1 MKRSLIV
8 LCLAVLLS
16 FSLIPSLA
24 FAKNVSF
31 SLSVDKNQPKVGQQ
45 VVVTVTAEE
54 LNDMYGY
61 EINLTFETN
70 RLRYVKAASSL
81 AGFPVDLKPVDGNIV
96 FAHTKVGN
104 AASSNGKA
112 DLASITFEAIAGD
125 SKPALVTLTKVKLVK
140 RDLTATNHEPK
151 VTLSIPIAGAG
162 NTQSATFTDLDG
174 HWAKQSI
181 EQAGGYG
188 FVTGYTDGTFKPDNN
203 VTRAEFTVMLARA
216 MKLES
221 NAGTE
226 SNYADQISSWAKP
239 FVSAAEQAGIVKGY
253 QDGTFRPNNQI
264 TRAEMTAMMI
274 RALGTPLNSLT
285 QLTFADADQISAW
298 AQPFVKAAVD
308 KGLIA
313 GRSNNQFAPEA
324 SATRAEA
331 TVFLLRL
338 IEARKH

>member
-1 MKRSLIV
+1 MKRRLVI
-8 LCLAVLLS
+8 LCLSVLLS

-24 FAKNVSF
+24 FAKDVSF
-31 SLSVDKNQPKVGQQ
+31 SLSIDKGQPKVGQQ

-81 AGFPVDLKPVDGNIV
+81 AGFPVDLKPVDGKIV

-104 AASSNGKA
+104 AVSSNGKA
-112 DLASITFEAIAGD
+112 DLATITFEAIAGD
-125 SKPALVTLTKVKLVK
+125 VKPTVVTLTKVKLVK
-140 RDLTATNHEPK
+140 RDLTATNHEAK
-151 VTLSIPIAGAG
+151 VTLSIPIAGSS
-162 NTQSATFTDLDG
+162 QSGTFTDLDG

-181 EQAGGYG
+181 EQAGEYG

-203 VTRAEFTVMLARA
+203 VTRAEFTAMIARA

-221 NAGTE
+221 NVGSE
-226 SNYADQISSWAKP
+226 LIYADQISGWAKP
-239 FVSAAEQAGIVKGY
+239 FISAAEQAGIVKGY

-274 RALGTPLNSLT
+274 RALGSSLDSKS
-285 QLTFADADQISAW
+285 QLTFADADQIAVW
-298 AQPFVKAAVD
+298 ARPFVRAAVD
-308 KGLIA
+308 AGLIA
-313 GRSNNQFAPEA
+313 GRSNNQFAPDA
-324 SATRAEA
+324 HATRAEA
-331 TVFLLRL
+331 TVFLIRL
-338 IEARKH
+338 IEAREH